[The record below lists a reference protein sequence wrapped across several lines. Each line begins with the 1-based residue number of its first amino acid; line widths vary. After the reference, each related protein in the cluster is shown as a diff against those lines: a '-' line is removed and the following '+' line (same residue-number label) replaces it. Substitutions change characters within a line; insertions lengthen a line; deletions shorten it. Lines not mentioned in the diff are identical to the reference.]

1 MRLLL
6 VELTRFR
13 SRRAIALMLVATAL
27 LTAVI
32 AATTVWGTRPV
43 SADDLA
49 AAEAKA
55 RAELELPHIQEQIE
69 ECEQDPESWMGPGA
83 TPEECAATM
92 TPQADWFLDRSQL
105 SLEQEVEDSG
115 IAVLVISSA
124 LMIIVG
130 TTFAGADWASG
141 SMSNQLLFEPRRGR
155 VWLAKAGAVFL
166 GALVVVAVIVA
177 AFWVTLFLVAQAR
190 DLATSAEVREQ
201 IAWTAVRGTMLA
213 AVAATGGYALTMLLR
228 HTVGS
233 LAVLFA
239 YAVGGEILIAS
250 LPFEGVQRWSLSTN
264 VFAWI
269 QDGYEYYDPSISC
282 SPTEDLC
289 DQTAMLALADAG
301 PYLGTLLVL
310 VVVLSVVLFRRRDV
324 P

>member
-1 MRLLL
+1 M
-6 VELTRFR
+6 
-13 SRRAIALMLVATAL
+13 

-43 SADDLA
+43 SAEDR
-49 AAEAKA
+49 AEAEAMA
-55 RAELELPHIQEQIE
+55 RAEADQPYIQEQIE
-69 ECEQDPESWMGPGA
+69 ECEKDPAGWNGPGA
-83 TPEECAATM
+83 TAEDCAESLS
-92 TPQADWFLDRSQL
+92 PQAEWFLNRSEL
-105 SLEQEVEDSG
+105 SLEQEKDDSG
-115 IAVLVISSA
+115 VGILVISSA

-166 GALVVVAVIVA
+166 GALVVVAVVVA
-177 AFWVTLFLVAQAR
+177 AFWATLFLVAQGR
-190 DLATSAEVREQ
+190 DLATSAGMREE
-201 IAWTAVRGTMLA
+201 IAWTAARGTLLA
-213 AVAATGGYALTMLLR
+213 AVAALGGYALTMLLR

-250 LPFEGVQRWSLSTN
+250 LPFEGVRRWSLGTN

-269 QDGYEYYDPSISC
+269 QDGYKYYDPSIVC
-282 SPTEDLC
+282 SPTEEMC
-289 DQTAMLALADAG
+289 DQSAMLSLADAA
-301 PYLGTLLVL
+301 PYLGALLAL
-310 VVVLSVVLFRRRDV
+310 VMVLSVVLFRRRDV